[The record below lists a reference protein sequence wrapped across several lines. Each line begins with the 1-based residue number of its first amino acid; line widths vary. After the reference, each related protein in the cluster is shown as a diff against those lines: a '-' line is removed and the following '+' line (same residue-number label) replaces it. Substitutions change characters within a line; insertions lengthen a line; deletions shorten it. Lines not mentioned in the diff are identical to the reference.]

1 MGSLNDRGID
11 ILRTSASGSNPRSLT
26 LRGLIIR
33 RTRCSSTRGAPIEVT
48 TISRLA
54 NSLPKRGV
62 RLAKDAPASS
72 GEPAGASNPTAAAK
86 TVRGKT
92 AKATKKK
99 R

>member
-1 MGSLNDRGID
+1 MGSLNDHGID
-11 ILRTSASGSNPRSLT
+11 ILRTSASGSNPAHSRYA
-26 LRGLIIR
+26 GFIIR
-33 RTRCSSTRGAPIEVT
+33 RTRCSSTRGAAIDVT

-62 RLAKDAPASS
+62 RLAKAAPVSS